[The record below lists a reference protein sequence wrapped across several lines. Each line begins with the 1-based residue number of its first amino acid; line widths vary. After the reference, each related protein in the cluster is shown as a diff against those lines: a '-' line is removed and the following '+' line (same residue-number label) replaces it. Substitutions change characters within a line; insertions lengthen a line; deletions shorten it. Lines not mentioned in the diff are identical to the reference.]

1 MICLCQGRPAGIFHR
16 DVVVI
21 QGESDTG
28 MCHGWDIFFE
38 HRLILLLFY
47 WQFIEPKRE
56 RQPVHK
62 PDKPLHEELPPR
74 RSGMEP
80 SHWKTSIFPLNLDK
94 EFPPH
99 WGRGQ
104 TIEHRRSGFPYLRAI
119 PQKNLKY
126 FRGVYLSATASELK
140 QQLFRVR
147 LCMLRSCKIFP
158 QILR

>member
-1 MICLCQGRPAGIFHR
+1 MIRLCQGRPAGIFHR

-140 QQLFRVR
+140 QQLFSVR
-147 LCMLRSCKIFP
+147 LCMLRSGKIFP